1 MTRYLLRFAPAI
13 TPCCGVLGAIAGL
26 APLRSPLTDVVQIF
40 GFVILAAAIL
50 GGPAGLLFWTMNVN
64 DEGTKRLWT
73 GIMIAY
79 CFVLFTLF
87 YLPIHGLVSV

>member
-1 MTRYLLRFAPAI
+1 MSRHLLRFAPAI
-13 TPCCGVLGAIAGL
+13 TPCCGVLGAIAGFV
-26 APLRSPLTDVVQIF
+26 PLRSPLTDGIQIF

-50 GGPAGLLFWTMNVN
+50 GGPAGLLFWTMNVS

-79 CFVLFTLF
+79 CVVLFTLF
-87 YLPIHGLVSV
+87 YIPIHALASI

>member
-1 MTRYLLRFAPAI
+1 MTQYLLRFSPAI

-26 APLRSPLTDVVQIF
+26 VPLRSQLTDGIQIF

-50 GGPAGLLFWTMNVN
+50 GVPAGLLFWTMSVN
-64 DEGTKRLWT
+64 DEGTKRVWT
-73 GIMIAY
+73 WVMIVY
-79 CFVLFTLF
+79 CVVLFTMF